1 MPAARRRAGATAL
14 TGTTR
19 TRSGEVWTYHGL
31 FIVNVQP
38 RASAENYA
46 EDWIS
51 SSTALGLSRHSLRFE
66 ESFGLAVR
74 LRMHVFV
81 YALQSLASL
90 AVDSWKESGDIV
102 TVRKNEFGQF

>member
-74 LRMHVFV
+74 L
-81 YALQSLASL
+81 QSLASL